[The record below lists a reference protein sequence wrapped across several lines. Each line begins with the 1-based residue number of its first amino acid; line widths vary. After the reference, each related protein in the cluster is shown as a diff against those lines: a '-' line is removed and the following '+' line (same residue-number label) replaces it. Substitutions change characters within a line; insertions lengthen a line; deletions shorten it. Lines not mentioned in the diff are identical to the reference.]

1 MKKAIFVLYG
11 VIAYVIFFLTFL
23 YAIGFVGDYVVVK
36 SVDDGVPGATIIS
49 IIVNLMLLGV
59 FGLQHSIMARPGF
72 KKWWTK
78 FVPEPIER
86 STYVWLS
93 SLALIL
99 LFWQWRPLPA
109 VIWQVDNPIGV
120 GLLTAL
126 FFAGWL
132 TVLGSTFIINHFDL
146 FGLKQ
151 VLDYF
156 SDRATKAPVFAV
168 RLFYKVVRHPLMTG
182 FIVAFWATPYM
193 TAGHL
198 LFAIGTTGY
207 ILVALQLEERD
218 LVDTFG
224 DQYRQYQKEVPM
236 LVPFTK
242 GEGGGKET
250 PTENSSSETN

>member
-11 VIAYVIFFLTFL
+11 VVAYVVFFLTFL

-36 SVDDGVPGATIIS
+36 SVDDGVPGVTVIS
-49 IIVNLMLLGV
+49 IIINLILLGI
-59 FGLQHSIMARPGF
+59 FGLQHSVMARPGF

-109 VIWQVDNPIGV
+109 VIWQVDNPIVV
-120 GLLTAL
+120 GLLTTL

-132 TVLGSTFIINHFDL
+132 IVLGSTFIINHFDL

-151 VLDYF
+151 VFDYF
-156 SDRATKAPVFAV
+156 NDRAKQAPVFAV

-182 FIVAFWATPYM
+182 FIIAFWATPYM

-250 PTENSSSETN
+250 PTKTST